1 MIFKVDV
8 LVFPSS
14 IINENSVFYMTIQVT
29 ELIPDTILSDF
40 YFHNSLVT

>member
-14 IINENSVFYMTIQVT
+14 ILNENSVFCMTIQVT